1 MSRTVLRSSVG
12 QASSDYVGVLAV
24 IGAVLAV
31 AAAAI
36 SPPPLAASVTAAMRH
51 AVCLVAGGVC
61 TPGEARRAGLAACV
75 VHMRS
80 DADAV
85 GAVIAVVRL
94 RRGDTAVVER
104 RSDGSV
110 GVSFLDS
117 NAIGSQAGVGFSV
130 GRIGGSG
137 TASAGG
143 GVSFNTGRTYEFD
156 TVDAAR
162 RFLARHADDE
172 TTAGEG
178 LNLARRISPLHAPR
192 RLPTPESTSYEAGT
206 WAELEADLRVA
217 VPAVGPRLTGRGDA
231 AAERLLGRRRRGDR
245 TTWYLRVEDRVAA
258 GLGLVVGSVRG
269 GAGTEVVLEVTTE
282 AGAPVTASV
291 TAVAAVAGDVS
302 FYGHTA
308 DLGTL
313 ARRLRAARGGA
324 GGAGGGGMTVQA
336 SVELDLTVADNAA
349 AVDEALDVLRL
360 RAAPREAAAR
370 LSALGR
376 RLDSDGRV
384 EVAFYRSSSTV
395 KERSAQLA
403 LGAEIGVEH
412 VHSQETREL
421 VAAWSAH
428 GGALRERED
437 CQSAAPA

>member
-1 MSRTVLRSSVG
+1 MSPNALRSSRG

-24 IGAVLAV
+24 VGAVLAV
-31 AAAAI
+31 SAAAI

-51 AVCLVAGGVC
+51 AVCLVAGGVG
-61 TPGEARRAGLAACV
+61 TPRAARQAGLAACV

-104 RSDGSV
+104 RSDGTAV
-110 GVSFLDS
+110 VSFLDS
-117 NAIGSQAGVGFSV
+117 NAIGGQAGVGFSV

-137 TASAGG
+137 TASAGAG
-143 GVSFNTGRTYEFD
+143 LAFNTGRTYEFD
-156 TVDAAR
+156 SLDAAR
-162 RFLARHADDE
+162 RFLARHADEE
-172 TTAGEG
+172 TTAGAG
-178 LNLARRISPLHAPR
+178 LNLARRISPLHEPR
-192 RLPTPESTSYEAGT
+192 RLPTPRSTSYEVGT

-217 VPAVGPRLTGRGDA
+217 MPSVEARLTGRGDA
-231 AAERLLGRRRRGDR
+231 AAARLLGRRRRGNR
-245 TTWYLRVEDRVAA
+245 TTWYLRVEDSAA
-258 GLGLVVGSVRG
+258 GSLGLVVGSVRG
-269 GAGTEVVLEVTTE
+269 GARTDAVLEVTTE
-282 AGAPVTASV
+282 AGAPVAASV
-291 TAVAAVAGDVS
+291 TAVAAVAGEVS
-302 FYGHTA
+302 LYGHTA

-313 ARRLRAARGGA
+313 ARRLKGAGGGA
-324 GGAGGGGMTVQA
+324 GGAGGGGMTLQA
-336 SVELDLTVADNAA
+336 SVELDLTVAENAT
-349 AVDEALDVLRL
+349 AVAGALDVLRL
-360 RAAPREAAAR
+360 RVPPPEAAAR

-376 RLDSDGRV
+376 RLDADGRV

-412 VHSQETREL
+412 VRSQETREL

-437 CQSAAPA
+437 CQSVAPA